1 VQETGIQNYQRIG
14 PGTEHRF
21 HVLVMMYVQLF
32 LIGLDLKLLPSPQV
46 TFTYKPINSHPRPH
60 QTPHTTR
67 RARHCTCLAQA
78 RRSPTPGGGRNA
90 PAPAP
95 APSSV
100 RLAHSPPPLRSSDHL
115 LGRAYSV
122 LQDLKA
128 CAAFFS
134 FRSLFPFLGNTHPR
148 KSAEIRQIGIW
159 AQIYPDTV
167 SWYLVADWPR
177 DSSANILPN
186 Q

>member
-1 VQETGIQNYQRIG
+1 MQETGIQNYQRIG

-46 TFTYKPINSHPRPH
+46 TFTYKPISSHPRPH

-95 APSSV
+95 ASV
-100 RLAHSPPPLRSSDHL
+100 RLAHSPPPFLLPAPFVRSS
-115 LGRAYSV
+115 LGTGV
-122 LQDLKA
+122 LGPPGSEGMRCLFQ
-128 CAAFFS
+128 FS
-134 FRSLFPFLGNTHPR
+134 FPFSFSWQHASKKICRNQANWDLG
-148 KSAEIRQIGIW
+148 
-159 AQIYPDTV
+159 
-167 SWYLVADWPR
+167 
-177 DSSANILPN
+177 PN
-186 Q
+186 LS